1 MTYLSSGE
9 PISHHIGFASPDTDK
24 LAAIFTE
31 TIGAKFNIFEY
42 PVTNIKNEDCIIK
55 VGYGAF
61 AGMIVEI
68 IEPVKGET
76 PQALHLEKYGESV
89 DHIGFWVP
97 DVYEATKE
105 FVAKGAK
112 LNWMAG
118 GENLTASL
126 TAASTEEEVLE
137 AAKKAT
143 SGLTYMG
150 LPGKPGGVSI
160 EFLGPPIQTGMTS
173 GQGML
178 AGCEDLIKMKPEPWF
193 E

>member
-9 PISHHIGFASPDTDK
+9 PRSHHIGFASPDTDK

-42 PVTNIKNEDCIIK
+42 PVTNIKNEECIIK

-68 IEPVKGET
+68 IEPVKGDT
-76 PQALHLEKYGESV
+76 PQARHLAQYGESV

-105 FVAKGAK
+105 FVEKGAK
-112 LNWMAG
+112 LNWMVG
-118 GENLTASL
+118 GENAAAGL

-178 AGCEDLIKMKPEPWF
+178 AGCEELIKMQPQPWF